1 MNLKLLVVFALF
13 AIIFNANAQTD
24 RYWSGGSSWS
34 DNLSEAS
41 NWFGAINPNSGDN
54 LYFNNTTGFRH
65 FVYSNYSTG
74 SYFSNFITYNGAGG
88 IKLYGDNTYALK
100 FENHNDGNLLEL
112 SPSSALPGNREIG
125 NRIDYDLEINPVGS
139 GGILVSCD
147 KISLDNLNGTR
158 SLKIYGTKTLTINS
172 VIYEQNGSGSTLQLL
187 NAATVDLKGNSSFT
201 GLTTVKAGILKL
213 NASGGALKSG
223 NAVSINGGTL
233 HVMQSQTLGNLTLTS
248 GTLQVDSGVTLT
260 ITGNYTAT
268 GGTIDNKG
276 TIKFAGGPVIFPG
289 NASVNNGMANTLVGF
304 EVASPAT
311 VKLDSSFSVAEAFI
325 VSAGGILDFNGFEL
339 LGSGNFTLA
348 STGTLKITSAD
359 GVNVAGNTGNIRC
372 SGTRVFSQTGYYH
385 YVGGSSPQS
394 TGTAMTSGS
403 TAKQI
408 VINKTNATDIVNLT
422 QSTGTTGFLQISKG
436 IFVESA
442 TSGVN
447 GSGDLTI
454 DTEGTYKI
462 AITGNTVPQI
472 SGTYTLSGN
481 STLELNGS
489 GAQELRGSKSYRN
502 LVFSNSGTKFLSSAI
517 TNANTITGTV
527 TIKDAA
533 ILDVDN
539 KSFGGSGTNLTM
551 TGTSELI
558 TAGTGVKPDIS
569 GIYTLGSGTKI
580 TFTNVASTLE
590 SIRLAPD
597 YYNIDVVGSSVGTNT
612 LASAVK
618 IQNGGTFTVKS
629 TGTFK
634 HSNTTG
640 FTGGTDTAIGNVN
653 NPTITLEEGST
664 IEYAGDNQSITLLPA
679 TTTYSNLTVSGTG
692 TKTIPTE
699 LFIGNDLLVK
709 ASTLKIESG
718 KTLTV
723 TNKVFVDPAA
733 TMTIESNLTSQSG
746 SLVQINNTDTN
757 SGSIT
762 YNRIVPIINS
772 TDYTYWSSPVSGQ
785 NLQAFSP
792 NTPSNKFYSF
802 NASAVPEN
810 WQNVVPSS
818 VSMGKGVGYCI
829 YGPQLATPPAF
840 FQAIFNGVPNN
851 GTIETP
857 VVFNG
862 AVDGTSNL
870 IGNPYPS
877 AIDADKFL
885 DFNKTVI
892 DGTLY
897 FWTHNTAR
905 DANGQYNVNDYAVY
919 NLTGGVVID
928 GVTYAKGGTTAPSDP
943 LYPSGKIPNGKIAAG
958 QAFFTTCIA
967 SGNVV
972 FNNNMRLDKDSK
984 VMDNSQFFKTRSPKS
999 KTEVVEKHRIWL
1011 DLTNTQGVFKQTLV
1025 GYISGATNQF
1035 DNRFDGIS
1043 FDGNE
1048 FADFYSLSQD
1058 KNLVIQGRALPFD
1071 ENDEVLLGFRTS
1083 IEGAFTI
1090 KIDQIDGVLINQ
1102 AVFIED
1108 KLTNTTFDL
1117 RTGPFTFNTAAG
1129 TFNDRF
1135 VLRYTNKTL
1144 GTIDLETGDN
1154 QVLVSNK
1161 NKQIKVNSKAETIDK
1176 VTVYDL
1182 LGRQLFKKDKVNSN
1196 ELTILNLVSSQ
1207 QTLLLKVILQNGQTV
1222 TKKIIY

>member
-1 MNLKLLVVFALF
+1 LRLN
-13 AIIFNANAQTD
+13 NATLNIA
-24 RYWSGGSSWS
+24 
-34 DNLSEAS
+34 
-41 NWFGAINPNSGDN
+41 
-54 LYFNNTTGFRH
+54 
-65 FVYSNYSTG
+65 
-74 SYFSNFITYNGAGG
+74 AGG
-88 IKLYGDNTYALK
+88 TFDNGG
-100 FENHNDGNLLEL
+100 ENQ
-112 SPSSALPGNREIG
+112 I
-125 NRIDYDLEINPVGS
+125 INEG
-139 GGILVSCD
+139 GGI
-147 KISLDNLNGTR
+147 
-158 SLKIYGTKTLTINS
+158 IN
-172 VIYEQNGSGSTLQLL
+172 
-187 NAATVDLKGNSSFT
+187 
-201 GLTTVKAGILKL
+201 
-213 NASGGALKSG
+213 
-223 NAVSINGGTL
+223 
-233 HVMQSQTLGNLTLTS
+233 
-248 GTLQVDSGVTLT
+248 
-260 ITGNYTAT
+260 
-268 GGTIDNKG
+268 
-276 TIKFAGGPVIFPG
+276 
-289 NASVNNGMANTLVGF
+289 
-304 EVASPAT
+304 
-311 VKLDSSFSVAEAFI
+311 
-325 VSAGGILDFNGFEL
+325 
-339 LGSGNFTLA
+339 
-348 STGTLKITSAD
+348 
-359 GVNVAGNTGNIRC
+359 
-372 SGTRVFSQTGYYH
+372 
-385 YVGGSSPQS
+385 
-394 TGTAMTSGS
+394 
-403 TAKQI
+403 
-408 VINKTNATDIVNLT
+408 
-422 QSTGTTGFLQISKG
+422 
-436 IFVESA
+436 
-442 TSGVN
+442 
-447 GSGDLTI
+447 
-454 DTEGTYKI
+454 
-462 AITGNTVPQI
+462 I
-472 SGTYTLSGN
+472 SGTFITRDKDGFVGSSTAIPSIMPTLNAG
-481 STLELNGS
+481 STVEYGLNGDQMVQGSITALPTYINVTFS
-489 GAQELRGSKSYRN
+489 G
-502 LVFSNSGTKFLSSAI
+502 SGTKLLESA
-517 TNANTITGTV
+517 NAVTGTV

-533 ILDVDN
+533 IFN
-539 KSFGGSGTNLTM
+539 NANFTFGGSGTNLTM
-551 TGTSELI
+551 TDTSRLIVSGARRVPDMGGTYTLSGGTIEFAGNSNSHTARSPI
-558 TAGTGVKPDIS
+558 TYNNVVIS
-569 GIYTLGSGTKI
+569 GPNVNGSAGNYTL
-580 TFTNVASTLE
+580 
-590 SIRLAPD
+590 R
-597 YYNIDVVGSSVGTNT
+597 
-612 LASAVK
+612 
-618 IQNGGTFTVKS
+618 NGATFTV
-629 TGTFK
+629 
-634 HSNTTG
+634 N
-640 FTGGTDTAIGNVN
+640 TGGVFTVSDQRIIAGGAFATININGNFVTKDADGFYGTDATSISPTNTILNIGSA
-653 NPTITLEEGST
+653 ST
-664 IEYAGDNQSITLLPA
+664 IEYAGANQSISTLPV
-679 TTTYSNLTVSGTG
+679 TTAYSNLTVSGTG
-692 TKTIPTE
+692 TKIIPTE
-699 LFIGNDLLVK
+699 LFIGNDLSVK

-733 TMTIESNLTSQSG
+733 TMTIETNLYSQSA

-785 NLQAFSP
+785 NLQTFSP

-928 GVTYAKGGTTAPSDP
+928 GVTYAKGGATAPSDP

>member
-1 MNLKLLVVFALF
+1 MLL
-13 AIIFNANAQTD
+13 IITSRVNAQD
-24 RYWSGGSSWS
+24 IIYWSGSSANGEWDWGNGCAADAGGNWWWTTSGPGARQRPDCNATFNIIKFDNNVNTIMNLNSNS
-34 DNLSEAS
+34 DYSVNQMQFLTGTSDRT
-41 NWFGAINPNSGDN
+41 INTDAGRRIFFQNNNGNCKIENNVAVTTHTFNVDIFVNSGG
-54 LYFNNTTGFRH
+54 NNM
-65 FVYSNYSTG
+65 
-74 SYFSNFITYNGAGG
+74 
-88 IKLYGDNTYALK
+88 
-100 FENHNDGNLLEL
+100 
-112 SPSSALPGNREIG
+112 
-125 NRIDYDLEINPVGS
+125 EINPVFGYLLFNKTIRNNSDNPINIWGNQQVTFS
-139 GGILVSCD
+139 GDIAGTPGITINQAATVVYS
-147 KISLDNLNGTR
+147 GT
-158 SLKIYGTKTLTINS
+158 SKTYTGTTTINS
-172 VIYEQNGSGSTLQLL
+172 GTK
-187 NAATVDLKGNSSFT
+187 LKISS
-201 GLTTVKAGILKL
+201 
-213 NASGGALKSG
+213 N
-223 NAVSINGGTL
+223 
-233 HVMQSQTLGNLTLTS
+233 QTLGNVALYG
-248 GTLQVDSGVTLT
+248 GTLQIDADVTLT
-260 ITGNYTAT
+260 ITGKYTAT

-276 TIKFAGGPVIFPG
+276 TIKFAGGSVTFPD
-289 NASVNNGMANTLVGF
+289 NASVNNGMDNTLAGF
-304 EVASPAT
+304 EAASSEIVTLDKPIRVTNSITVSSGTLLISGNHLRLNNAT
-311 VKLDSSFSVAEAFI
+311 LNIA
-325 VSAGGILDFNGFEL
+325 AGGTFDNGGE
-339 LGSGNFTLA
+339 NQ
-348 STGTLKITSAD
+348 II
-359 GVNVAGNTGNIRC
+359 NE
-372 SGTRVFSQTGYYH
+372 
-385 YVGGSSPQS
+385 GG
-394 TGTAMTSGS
+394 G
-403 TAKQI
+403 I
-408 VINKTNATDIVNLT
+408 IN
-422 QSTGTTGFLQISKG
+422 
-436 IFVESA
+436 
-442 TSGVN
+442 
-447 GSGDLTI
+447 
-454 DTEGTYKI
+454 
-462 AITGNTVPQI
+462 I
-472 SGTYTLSGN
+472 SGTFITRDKDGFVGSSTAIPSIMPTLNAG
-481 STLELNGS
+481 STVEYGLNGDQMVQGSITALPTYINVTFS
-489 GAQELRGSKSYRN
+489 G
-502 LVFSNSGTKFLSSAI
+502 SGTKLLESA
-517 TNANTITGTV
+517 NAVTGTV

-533 ILDVDN
+533 IFN
-539 KSFGGSGTNLTM
+539 NANFTFGGSGTNLTM
-551 TGTSELI
+551 TDTSRLIVSGARRVPDMGGTYTLSGGTIEFAGNSNSHTARSPI
-558 TAGTGVKPDIS
+558 TYNNVVIS
-569 GIYTLGSGTKI
+569 GPNVNGSAGNYTL
-580 TFTNVASTLE
+580 
-590 SIRLAPD
+590 R
-597 YYNIDVVGSSVGTNT
+597 
-612 LASAVK
+612 
-618 IQNGGTFTVKS
+618 NGATFTV
-629 TGTFK
+629 
-634 HSNTTG
+634 N
-640 FTGGTDTAIGNVN
+640 TGGVFTVSDQRIIAGGAFATININGNFVTKDADGFYGTDATSISPTNTILNIGSA
-653 NPTITLEEGST
+653 ST
-664 IEYAGDNQSITLLPA
+664 IEYAGANQSISTLPV
-679 TTTYSNLTVSGTG
+679 TTAYSNLTVSGTG
-692 TKTIPTE
+692 TKIIPTE
-699 LFIGNDLLVK
+699 LFIGNDLSVK

-733 TMTIESNLTSQSG
+733 TMTIETNLYSQSA

-785 NLQAFSP
+785 NLQTFSP

-928 GVTYAKGGTTAPSDP
+928 GVTYAKGGATAPSDP

>member
-1 MNLKLLVVFALF
+1 MRLKLLLAFMLL
-13 AIIFNANAQTD
+13 IITSRVNAQD
-24 RYWSGGSSWS
+24 IIYWSGSSANGEWDWGNGCAADAGGNWWWTTSGPGARQRPDCNATFNIIKFDNNVNTIMNLNSNS
-34 DNLSEAS
+34 DYSVNQMQFLTGTSDRT
-41 NWFGAINPNSGDN
+41 INTDAGRRIFFQNNNGNCKIENNVAVTTHTFNVDIFVNSGG
-54 LYFNNTTGFRH
+54 NNM
-65 FVYSNYSTG
+65 
-74 SYFSNFITYNGAGG
+74 
-88 IKLYGDNTYALK
+88 
-100 FENHNDGNLLEL
+100 
-112 SPSSALPGNREIG
+112 
-125 NRIDYDLEINPVGS
+125 EINPVFGYLLFNKTIRNNSDNPINIWGNQQVTFS
-139 GGILVSCD
+139 GDIAGTPGITINQAATVVYS
-147 KISLDNLNGTR
+147 GT
-158 SLKIYGTKTLTINS
+158 SKTYTGTTTINS
-172 VIYEQNGSGSTLQLL
+172 GTK
-187 NAATVDLKGNSSFT
+187 LKISS
-201 GLTTVKAGILKL
+201 
-213 NASGGALKSG
+213 N
-223 NAVSINGGTL
+223 
-233 HVMQSQTLGNLTLTS
+233 QTLGNVALNG

-260 ITGNYTAT
+260 ITGTYTAT

-276 TIKFAGGPVIFPG
+276 TIKFAGGSVTFPG
-289 NASVNNGMANTLVGF
+289 SATVNNGVDNTLAGF

-325 VSAGGILDFNGFEL
+325 VSVGGILDFNGFEL

-472 SGTYTLSGN
+472 SGTYILSGN

-517 TNANTITGTV
+517 TNENTITGTV

-533 ILDVDN
+533 ILDVNN
-539 KSFGGSGTNLTM
+539 KSFGGSGTNLIM
-551 TGTSELI
+551 SGTSEFK
-558 TAGTGVKPDIS
+558 TAGTGVKPDI
-569 GIYTLGSGTKI
+569 GGNYTLGIGTKI
-580 TFTNVASTLE
+580 TFTNNAGTLE
-590 SIRLAPD
+590 RIRLAPD

-664 IEYAGDNQSITLLPA
+664 VEYAGDNQSITTVPA
-679 TTTYSNLTVSGTG
+679 STAYANLTVSGTG
-692 TKTIPTE
+692 IKTIPTQ
-699 LFIGNDLLVK
+699 LFLGNNLSVN
-709 ASTLKIESG
+709 ASTLLIESG
-718 KTLTV
+718 ITLTV

-733 TMTIESNLTSQSG
+733 TMTFETNLYSQSA
-746 SLVQINNTDTN
+746 SLVQINDTDTN

-772 TDYTYWSSPVSGQ
+772 TDYTYWSSPVLDQ
-785 NLQAFSP
+785 NLQTFSP

-802 NASAVPEN
+802 NASTVPEN
-810 WQNVVPSS
+810 WQNEEPSS

-840 FQAIFNGVPNN
+840 FQATFTGVPNN

-928 GVTYAKGGTTAPSDP
+928 GVTYAKGGATAPSDP

-984 VMDNSQFFKTRSPKS
+984 VMDNSQFFKTRSPKT
-999 KTEVVEKHRIWL
+999 KTAAIEKHRIWL
-1011 DLTNTQGVFKQTLV
+1011 NLTNAQGAFKQTLV
-1025 GYISGATNQF
+1025 GYITDATNEY
-1035 DNRFDGIS
+1035 DRRFDGES
-1043 FDGNE
+1043 FDANE
-1048 FADFYSLSQD
+1048 FVDFYSLNQD
-1058 KNLVIQGRALPFD
+1058 KNLVIQGRALPFN
-1071 ENDEVLLGFRTS
+1071 ENDEVPLGFRTT
-1083 IEGAFTI
+1083 IEGPFTI
-1090 KIDQIDGVLINQ
+1090 NIDQVDGVLINQ

-1117 RTGPFTFNTAAG
+1117 RAGPFTFNTAAG

-1182 LGRQLFKKDKVNSN
+1182 LGRQLFKKEKVNSN
-1196 ELTILNLVSSQ
+1196 ELTIPNFVSSQ
-1207 QTLLLKVILQNGQTV
+1207 QPLLVKVSLQNGQTV